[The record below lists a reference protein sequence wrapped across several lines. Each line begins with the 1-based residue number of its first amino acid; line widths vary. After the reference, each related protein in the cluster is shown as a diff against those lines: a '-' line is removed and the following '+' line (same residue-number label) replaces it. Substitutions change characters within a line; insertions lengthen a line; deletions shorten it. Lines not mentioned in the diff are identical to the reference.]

1 MCIISVCSFFKIVA
15 IISVKK
21 ATFSFS
27 PCLRRS
33 VISMLG
39 FSLFLLVILTFA
51 EWPVIKDSH
60 PLCTGK
66 VGAGVE
72 MEDKNRWS
80 DQKEAL
86 SRVRRVGV
94 SSLTGNLWK
103 QGILP
108 LPSAV
113 PGWPCLLVL
122 PLFLIVKEMAVNCAL
137 RLALQKVFR
146 RVGVIAQWGE
156 NKFWNVCYVFRSGT
170 DVCVAWGRLAS
181 CFLICSLNIT
191 TLLQSMLFL
200 ILAVFSV

>member
-1 MCIISVCSFFKIVA
+1 MAEQIPELSVNLNVHNLCLQLFQDCCHYFS
-15 IISVKK
+15 KK

-94 SSLTGNLWK
+94 PSLTGNLWK

-113 PGWPCLLVL
+113 PG
-122 PLFLIVKEMAVNCAL
+122 
-137 RLALQKVFR
+137 
-146 RVGVIAQWGE
+146 
-156 NKFWNVCYVFRSGT
+156 
-170 DVCVAWGRLAS
+170 
-181 CFLICSLNIT
+181 
-191 TLLQSMLFL
+191 
-200 ILAVFSV
+200 